1 MQLWVTSVAGLQAE
15 ANLEPL
21 LPKNKGTPIKVIG
34 GNQALGRA
42 GELLNV
48 TDQDEVIIRTFGKT
62 RELKVLPRN
71 FVAICCTPSTD
82 PA

>member
-1 MQLWVTSVAGLQAE
+1 MYTTLQDGAG
-15 ANLEPL
+15 LEPL
-21 LPKNKGTPIKVIG
+21 LPKHKNTPIKVIG

-48 TDQDEVIIRTFGKT
+48 TDQDEVIIRTSGQT

-71 FVAICCTPSTD
+71 FVAISCLQAVEQT
-82 PA
+82 

>member
-1 MQLWVTSVAGLQAE
+1 MYAPLQGE
-15 ANLEPL
+15 ASLEPL
-21 LPKNKGTPIKVIG
+21 LPKHKNTTIKVIG

-48 TDQDEVIIRTFGKT
+48 TDQDEVIIRTSGQT

-71 FVAICCTPSTD
+71 FVAISCLQ
-82 PA
+82 AAEQA

>member
-1 MQLWVTSVAGLQAE
+1 MQGE
-15 ANLEPL
+15 ANLEL
-21 LPKNKGTPIKVIG
+21 LPPKHKGTPIKVIG

-48 TDQDEVIIRTFGKT
+48 TDQDEVIIRTSGAT

-71 FVAICCTPSTD
+71 FVAIAWL
-82 PA
+82 PAAEQD